1 MIYNSNQIQAI
12 IPHRYPFLLVDQ
24 IIEMGAEEIVGIK
37 AITANEMVFMGHFP
51 DHHIFPGVLILEAL
65 AQTGAVL
72 LLSKE
77 EFKGQIAYFAGLD
90 NVRFKKPV
98 YPGNTL
104 RLALKLTKLRG
115 SVGFASAQAFV
126 GDELAA
132 SADLIFKVGS

>member
-24 IIEMGAEEIVGIK
+24 IIEMGDEEIVGIK

-72 LLSKE
+72 LLSKD
-77 EFKGQIAYFAGLD
+77 EFKGKIAYFAGLD

-104 RLALKLTKLRG
+104 RLVLKLTKLRG
-115 SVGFASAQAFV
+115 SVGFASGQAFV

>member
-24 IIEMGAEEIVGIK
+24 IIEMGDEEIVGIK

-72 LLSKE
+72 LLSKD

-104 RLALKLTKLRG
+104 RLVLKLTKLRG
-115 SVGFASAQAFV
+115 SVGFASGQAFV

>member
-24 IIEMGAEEIVGIK
+24 IIEMSEEEIVGIK

-72 LLSKE
+72 LLSKD
-77 EFKGQIAYFAGLD
+77 EFKGKIAYFAGLD